1 MASHNPQEHLFNKHI
16 TSVTDLIKD
25 YVSSVVYG
33 GDYITAETEIINY
46 LTDMYSESFLGEID
60 YILDVL
66 GYNVTPQDL
75 IEVRNKVDTTAFVR
89 SNRHR
94 LKNIFR
100 EHTKKI
106 QKLVEDNKDTM
117 SKEAILE
124 TYWSNIDRL
133 AISEVQMGIEK
144 ASVQGSKLFE
154 EVTGVKLLK
163 TWNSVGDEKTCPI
176 CRAMDGLTIP
186 VTDSFQA
193 VAPSAYISEELSYT
207 GGDIVYAHPRCRC
220 WVTYSEA

>member
-94 LKNIFR
+94 LKDIFQ

>member
-1 MASHNPQEHLFNKHI
+1 MASHNPQVHLFNKHI

-94 LKNIFR
+94 LKDIFR

>member
-16 TSVTDLIKD
+16 TSVTDLIKE
-25 YVSSVVYG
+25 YASSVVYG

-94 LKNIFR
+94 LKDIFR

-133 AISEVQMGIEK
+133 AISEVQMGIGK

-163 TWNSVGDEKTCPI
+163 TWNSVGDERTCPI

-186 VTDSFQA
+186 VTESFQA
-193 VAPSAYISEELSYT
+193 VAPSASISEELSYT

>member
-25 YVSSVVYG
+25 YVSSVVYD

-94 LKNIFR
+94 LKDIFR

>member
-94 LKNIFR
+94 LKDIFR

-176 CRAMDGLTIP
+176 CRAMEGLTIP

>member
-94 LKNIFR
+94 LRDIFR

>member
-66 GYNVTPQDL
+66 GYNVTTQDL

-94 LKNIFR
+94 LKDIFR

-154 EVTGVKLLK
+154 EVTGVRLLK
-163 TWNSVGDEKTCPI
+163 TWNSVGDERTCPI

-186 VTDSFQA
+186 VTESFQA
-193 VAPSAYISEELSYT
+193 VAPSASISEELSYT

>member
-1 MASHNPQEHLFNKHI
+1 MASHNPQEHLFDKHI
-16 TSVTDLIKD
+16 NSVTELIEKF
-25 YVSSVVYG
+25 VTSVVYG
-33 GDYITAETEIINY
+33 GDYITAEAEIIDY
-46 LTDMYSESFLGEID
+46 LTDMYSESFLGEVD

-66 GYNVTPQDL
+66 GYNVTPQSL

-94 LKNIFR
+94 LKDIFR

-144 ASVQGSKLFE
+144 ASVQSSKLFE
-154 EVTGVKLLK
+154 DVTGVKLLK
-163 TWNSVGDEKTCPI
+163 TWNSVGDERTCPI

-186 VTDSFQA
+186 VTESFQA
-193 VAPSAYISEELSYT
+193 VAPSASISEE
-207 GGDIVYAHPRCRC
+207 
-220 WVTYSEA
+220 

>member
-1 MASHNPQEHLFNKHI
+1 MASHNPQEHLFDKHI
-16 TSVTDLIKD
+16 NSVTELIEKF
-25 YVSSVVYG
+25 VTSVVYG
-33 GDYITAETEIINY
+33 GDYITAEAEIIDY
-46 LTDMYSESFLGEID
+46 LTDMYSESFLGEVD

-66 GYNVTPQDL
+66 GYNVTPQSL

-94 LKNIFR
+94 LKDIFR

-144 ASVQGSKLFE
+144 ASVQSSKLFE
-154 EVTGVKLLK
+154 DVTGVKLLK
-163 TWNSVGDEKTCPI
+163 TWNSVGDERTCPI

-186 VTDSFQA
+186 VT
-193 VAPSAYISEELSYT
+193 
-207 GGDIVYAHPRCRC
+207 
-220 WVTYSEA
+220 EAFRLLLLQHLFLKN

>member
-60 YILDVL
+60 YILDIL

-89 SNRHR
+89 SNRYR
-94 LKNIFR
+94 LKDIFR

>member
-46 LTDMYSESFLGEID
+46 LTDMYSESFIGEID

-94 LKNIFR
+94 LKDIFR

>member
-89 SNRHR
+89 SNHHR
-94 LKNIFR
+94 LKDIFR

>member
-1 MASHNPQEHLFNKHI
+1 MASHNPQEHLFDKHI
-16 TSVTDLIKD
+16 QSVKELIEKF
-25 YVSSVVYG
+25 VTSVVYG

-46 LTDMYSESFLGEID
+46 LTDMYSESFLGEVD

-66 GYNVTPQDL
+66 GYNVTPQNL

-94 LKNIFR
+94 LKDIFR
-100 EHTKKI
+100 DHRKSI
-106 QKLVEDNKDTM
+106 QKLVEDNRDTM
-117 SKEAILE
+117 SKGDILN

-144 ASVQGSKLFE
+144 ASVQSSKLFE
-154 EVTGVKLLK
+154 DVTGVKLLK
-163 TWNSVGDEKTCPI
+163 TWNSIGDDKTCPI

-186 VTDSFQA
+186 VTESFQA
-193 VAPSAYISEELSYT
+193 VAPSASISEELSYT

>member
-94 LKNIFR
+94 LKDIFR

-106 QKLVEDNKDTM
+106 QKLVDDNKDTM

>member
-94 LKNIFR
+94 LKDIFL

>member
-94 LKNIFR
+94 LKDIFR

-154 EVTGVKLLK
+154 EVTGVRLLK